1 MVEIRHKIDDLEGV
15 TVRLNCRGGNLR
27 VMVSRYVLDWGTGNR
42 LAPVTVSEENK
53 DFEIKDYDSLK
64 MLESAVYEFVSQAGK
79 VSISDAENI
88 VRGSLDELKPQM
100 KE

>member
-15 TVRLNCRGGNLR
+15 TVRLNVRGGNLL

-53 DFEIKDYDSLK
+53 DIEIKNYDSLK

-79 VSISDAENI
+79 ISISDAENL
-88 VRGSLDELKPQM
+88 VCGPLEELMPQM
-100 KE
+100 RK